1 MRREKIGAA
10 YSGNSIFSS
19 KLICGDCGGFYG
31 RKKWH
36 STSKYSRFVYQCNC
50 KYSKKHDKCQ
60 TPALSEDTIKEKF
73 VKAYNRVMKGK
84 HKIIEDIHAIIR
96 LLSDTSELDEK
107 VIELQNKMEVI
118 SGLVDKLIKDNA
130 RITQDQEDF
139 NKKYDELVS
148 QYEVTKIELDKTLEK
163 RVYKQAQE
171 IKMKAYLAEIKKVD
185 NYLPVWSD
193 DLWILMVE
201 EAIVNRDKTINFK
214 FTSGTEVT
222 L

>member
-1 MRREKIGAA
+1 
-10 YSGNSIFSS
+10 
-19 KLICGDCGGFYG
+19 
-31 RKKWH
+31 
-36 STSKYSRFVYQCNC
+36 
-50 KYSKKHDKCQ
+50 
-60 TPALSEDTIKEKF
+60 
-73 VKAYNRVMKGK
+73 
-84 HKIIEDIHAIIR
+84 
-96 LLSDTSELDEK
+96 
-107 VIELQNKMEVI
+107 
-118 SGLVDKLIKDNA
+118 LVDKLIKDNA